1 MIGRRGFVGGMLAG
15 LMGAAG
21 AAPQVVERV
30 TEAAESCPRVDGD
43 LGRLT
48 WILDTYPA
56 DVVAAGMIAEMAGGS
71 PLDIQSLWRRLNRE
85 RRRERR
91 HSERAARRE
100 RHAGNETL
108 YHGPLAIRQA
118 FDGREV
124 RSAARRRVLVGETD
138 REYVIDGIGVP
149 MIERPAAT
157 YERDDDGVTLIPCE
171 ARRARSLTIPA
182 GSRVLIDLRHG
193 LRDVMACEVVCTRD
207 GRVRLHLWTGRDGR
221 LEDETTPTLRGGV
234 AWSGVSSM
242 ATQRLGLLGLPL
254 GDEVAP

>member
-1 MIGRRGFVGGMLAG
+1 MIGRRGFVGRMLAG
-15 LMGAAG
+15 VMGAAG
-21 AAPQVVERV
+21 AAPQIVEQV
-30 TEAAESCPRVDGD
+30 AEAAESCPRIDGD

-48 WILDTYPA
+48 WVLDAYPA
-56 DVVAAGMIAEMAGGS
+56 DVVAGAMIAEMAGGA

-85 RRRERR
+85 RQRERR

-108 YHGPLAIRQA
+108 YRGPLAIRQV

-124 RSAARRRVLVGETD
+124 RTVARRRVRVVETD

-149 MIERPAAT
+149 VVERPAAT

-171 ARRARSLTIPA
+171 ARRTRSLSIPA

-193 LRDVMACEVVCTRD
+193 LRDVMACEVVRTRD
-207 GRVRLHLWTGRDGR
+207 GRIRLHLWTGRDER
-221 LEDETTPTLRGGV
+221 PEDETTPTLRGGV
-234 AWSGVSSM
+234 AWVGASSM
-242 ATQRLGLLGLPL
+242 EPERLGLLGLPI
-254 GDEVAP
+254 E